1 MRIILAMVAIALV
14 PVFLL
19 GLSGKGEASQSVR
32 VAFIGD
38 QGSGEYAVPVLQLI
52 KAEAA
57 EVVLI
62 QGDFDYACGC
72 AGQDGCD
79 GGGPVAWDAQLTE
92 ILGDSFPVF
101 ASLGNHE
108 ICELEGYQQVN
119 GARLAAVDK
128 ANCKGELLVKATCKY
143 KNLRMVFVAPNLVGD
158 GDTEYAPYIREQF
171 AKTKNLWRI
180 CSWHEN
186 QAEMQVAYQQ
196 SDTGWGVYEAC
207 REAGAIIVTAH
218 DHVYART
225 HLLSSIQNQTI
236 ASTSNL
242 LAIERGKTFVVVSG
256 LGGHPYRLD
265 QTRSDDYW
273 ASIYTEDQEA
283 RLGALFCDF
292 GVKEADCYF
301 KNVDGG
307 LVDQFQIARGK

>member
-1 MRIILAMVAIALV
+1 MRAILAMTAVTLMSI
-14 PVFLL
+14 FLL
-19 GLSGKGEASQSVR
+19 ALSGRGEASQSVR

-38 QGSGEYAVPVLQLI
+38 QGSDGYAVPVLQLI

-79 GGGPVAWDAQLTE
+79 GAGPVAWDNQLTE
-92 ILGDSFPVF
+92 ILGESFPVF

-108 ICELEGYQQVN
+108 ICELQGYQQVN
-119 GARLAAVDK
+119 GARLNRNPRAYCVGD
-128 ANCKGELLVKATCKY
+128 LLVKATCKY
-143 KNLRMVFVAPNLVGD
+143 KSLRMVFVAPDIVGD
-158 GDTEYAPYIREQF
+158 GDTEYAPYIRDQF
-171 AKTKNLWRI
+171 TKSNNRWRI
-180 CSWHEN
+180 CSWHKN

-265 QTRSDDYW
+265 QSRSDDYW

-283 RLGALFCDF
+283 QLGALFCDF
-292 GVKEADCYF
+292 GTRIADCYF

-307 LVDQFQIARGK
+307 LVDQFQIVRGK